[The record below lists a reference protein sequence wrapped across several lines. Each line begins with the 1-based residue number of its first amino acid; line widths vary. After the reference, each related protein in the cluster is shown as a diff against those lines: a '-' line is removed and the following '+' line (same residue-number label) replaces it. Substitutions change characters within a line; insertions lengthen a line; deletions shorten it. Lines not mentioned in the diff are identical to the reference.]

1 VIGKQPGSKRQAA
14 RPPAK
19 GDAELG
25 RRIRKYRERR
35 GLSREALAPQVGRS
49 KGWLLKVENGRS
61 DPLYADLVLLAER
74 LGVEMAL
81 FFKDENS
88 GASVPQP
95 RVSDVAATAM
105 LDGDGGAQPPRDV
118 LAEVVARLQ
127 EEILGLTRRQAIAGG
142 VAWGGALGLRPTD
155 PEPWER
161 LAFALRHPGRVDQQ
175 TVGHL
180 EDTTVALSRLEPV
193 SSSDG
198 LLGPVTG
205 QLDTLGQLLRGSL
218 PSSIRQQLCSVA
230 AETAGLAGWLRWLV
244 DDTASADRYFRV
256 ALEAAHEAEDRA
268 LGAYLMGRAAC
279 QPFYREEPAVR
290 LQRLVDGVHGFRQAD
305 ATPRTQAWL
314 NTLAAEAHALQGD
327 EDGCRRSL
335 ELAEVALSAV
345 GGAEEAPRPRLS
357 FFDGMWLEGTRGAI
371 LARLGRM
378 EEAQPALRTALEGLD
393 PLWLKHQTWLLVIL
407 AGTYAAQG
415 QPIEACRQGTAALR
429 NAVSVRANADLQLVA
444 SLRRNLAP
452 WSRHPAVQQFDADLR
467 AALHLSRN

>member
-1 VIGKQPGSKRQAA
+1 MIGKQPSGNRRATR
-14 RPPAK
+14 RPAT
-19 GDAELG
+19 GDADLG

-61 DPLYADLVLLAER
+61 DPLHSDLVLLAER
-74 LGVEMAL
+74 LGVEVAL
-81 FFKDENS
+81 FFKDEDT
-88 GASVPQP
+88 GAAARQP
-95 RVSDVAATAM
+95 RANHVAATAM
-105 LDGDGGAQPPRDV
+105 LDGDGGACSARDV
-118 LAEVVARLQ
+118 PAEVVGRLQ

-142 VAWGGALGLRPTD
+142 VTWAGALGLRPTD

-161 LAFALRHPGRVDQQ
+161 LAFALRHPGRVDRQ
-175 TVGHL
+175 TVRHL

-205 QLDTLGQLLRGSL
+205 QLDTVGQLLRASL

-244 DDTASADRYFRV
+244 DDGASADGYFRV
-256 ALEAAHEAEDRA
+256 ALEAAHQADDRA

-279 QPFYREEPAVR
+279 QPFYREQPAVR
-290 LQRLVDGVHGFRQAD
+290 LQRLADGAHGFRQAD

-314 NTLAAEAHALQGD
+314 STLAAEAHALQGD
-327 EDGCRRSL
+327 EDGCRREL
-335 ELAEVALSAV
+335 ERAEVALSAV
-345 GGAEEAPRPRLS
+345 GDVEELPRPRLS

-371 LARLGRM
+371 LARLGRT
-378 EEAQPALRTALEGLD
+378 EEAQRALRTALEGLD

-415 QPIEACRQGTAALR
+415 QPTEACRRGAAALR
-429 NAVSVRANADLQLVA
+429 NAVSVRAEADLQLVA

-452 WSRHPAVQQFDADLR
+452 WSRQADVQQFDAEVH
-467 AALHLSRN
+467 AALHTLPN